1 MSVGH
6 RRQLTQFPMCKLE
19 KTEQQKK
26 SRIQMDFWN
35 RKIKLD
41 KVRNSEQGI
50 ALNNNVSVLIY

>member
-1 MSVGH
+1 
-6 RRQLTQFPMCKLE
+6 
-19 KTEQQKK
+19 
-26 SRIQMDFWN
+26 MDFWN